1 MRKNLYEMFF
11 PKSIAVVGATGDMK
25 KHGGAMLARAIEF
38 GYEGKIYPVNPK
50 QDTIFNLKCYK
61 TVLDIPETPDVAFVV
76 IPAVAVLKM
85 IEECGQKGIKNIVMI
100 SAGFK
105 EVGGEGIER
114 EKKLLEIIKKYEMNL
129 VGPNCPGFVNPFID
143 LHFIM
148 SVVNV
153 QKGGVVILS
162 QSGGITAAMVDF
174 AKDLGIGCRLICG
187 IGNKAD
193 INEVDIMETIIGN
206 ETFLEGIKVVA
217 LYQESIVDA
226 DRLLNVAR
234 RFAEKNIP
242 ILSLKSGR
250 GNFGKKAALSHTG
263 AMASS
268 DVAVDA
274 LFKKAGIIRVDGIN
288 ELLTLAACFEKIPIP
303 SGNRVAI
310 VTNSGGPAVVAAD
323 YFEKYGLTLAQLS
336 ETTKEKLH
344 QILNKFSAWCA
355 VDNPVDIIGGGSSQM
370 FQEVIELLFDTDD
383 NDIVLVTMP
392 KPAFEGVLQDIAH
405 SLVITRRVNPDKPMF
420 VVTMTDV
427 NYDLRERY
435 SRAGLPIFLYPEEAV
450 KIIGKMRQYPEIIKR
465 YQDNQNFKI
474 FNPVKFSGIHK
485 EEVEKIIRGHNNEFL
500 SQEDARKVLKA
511 YGFKFP
517 RTVLAQNSDE
527 AERYFAAFKADG
539 VRKVVLKVESA
550 DILHKSDAGCVKEAI
565 LFSEETEPMYIYNEI
580 IINAKTYKSN
590 VNIKG
595 VLIQEFI
602 GGGKEVLIGV
612 KREVGFGHLIA
623 FGRGGIY
630 TEAECDIAFAL
641 APLSFREADELTKSI
656 RFYEILKGVRG
667 EKPVDF
673 KALRCALLLISQL
686 VSDFPQIAEIDIN
699 PIKAFADKI
708 ICVDVRIKIGG
719 E

>member
-1 MRKNLYEMFF
+1 MRNNLYGMFF
-11 PKSIAVVGATGDMK
+11 PKSIVVIGATSDMK

-38 GYEGKIYPVNPK
+38 GYKGKIYLVNPK
-50 QDTIFNLKCYK
+50 QNTIFNLKCYK
-61 TVLDIPETPDVAFVV
+61 TVLDLPETPDAAFVV
-76 IPAVAVLKM
+76 IPAVVVLKTV
-85 IEECGQKGIKNIVMI
+85 EECGQKGIKNIIMI

-114 EKKLLEIIKKYEMNL
+114 EKKLLEIIKKYGINL
-129 VGPNCPGFVNPFID
+129 VGPNCPGFVSPFAD
-143 LHFIM
+143 LHFMM
-148 SVVNV
+148 SVANV

-193 INEVDIMETIIGN
+193 VNEVDIMETMIDN
-206 ETFLEGIKVVA
+206 EAFLEGIKVIV

-226 DRLLNVAR
+226 GRLLKVAM
-234 RFAEKNIP
+234 RFAEKDIP

-250 GNFGKKAALSHTG
+250 GDFGRKAALSHTG

-268 DVAVDA
+268 DAAVDA
-274 LFKKAGIIRVDGIN
+274 LFKKARIVRVEGIN
-288 ELLTLAACFEKIPIP
+288 ELLTLAASFEKIPIP
-303 SGNRVAI
+303 SGNRIAI

-336 ETTKEKLH
+336 DVTKEKLRL
-344 QILNKFSAWCA
+344 ILDKFSAWCA
-355 VDNPVDIIGGGSSQM
+355 VDNPVDIIGGGSGQM
-370 FQEVIELLFDTDD
+370 FQEVVELLFNAED

-392 KPAFEGVLQDIAH
+392 RPSFEGVLQDIAH
-405 SLVITRRVNPDKPMF
+405 SLAITRRVNSDKPMF

-427 NYDLRERY
+427 DHDLRERY

-450 KIIGKMRQYPEIIKR
+450 KIIGKMCEYGGRRK
-465 YQDNQNFKI
+465 NVFKI
-474 FNPVKFSGIHK
+474 FNPGKCLGIHK
-485 EEVEKIIRGHNNEFL
+485 EEAEKVIQRYKNKFL
-500 SQEDARKVLKA
+500 SQEDARKVLEA

-517 RTVLAQNSDE
+517 RTVLAQGKDEIEQYMHFCQYLADFKSDCI
-527 AERYFAAFKADG
+527 Y
-539 VRKVVLKVESA
+539 KVVLKIESP
-550 DILHKSDAGCVKEAI
+550 DILHKSDAKCVKEMI
-565 LFSEETEPMYIYNEI
+565 LFPEAPGPNVYNEI
-580 IINAKTYKSN
+580 IANAKKYKSDAE
-590 VNIKG
+590 IKG

-612 KREVGFGHLIA
+612 KKEKEFGHLISFA
-623 FGRGGIY
+623 RGGIY
-630 TEAECDIAFAL
+630 TEAERDIAFAL
-641 APLSFREADELTKSI
+641 TPLSFEDADELTKSI

-673 KALRCALLLISQL
+673 DELRHALLRISQL
-686 VSDFPQIAEIDIN
+686 VSDFPQIVELDIN
-699 PIKAFADKI
+699 PVKAFADKI
-708 ICVDVRIKIGG
+708 ICVDARIKV